1 MLAARSTL
9 QRARRAAAP
18 EATIMLCATCATALD
33 APPTPDAACP
43 RCLGPTLLAARYQ
56 LVRSLGAGAFGM
68 TYEAV
73 RVADGQHVAIKEL
86 SYRNIDA
93 VKSHELFE
101 REAAILKRLEH
112 PNIPRCHEDFVWG
125 VGKNQAL
132 YLVEDLIEGQTLAE
146 ELRTRAYDEAAV
158 VEIIAALLEILTYL
172 HSRTPPV
179 IHRDIKPDNVMR
191 AADGRLVL
199 VDFGAVRSGVAQTGG
214 STMVGTFGY
223 MAPELFRGEACEA
236 SDLYAV
242 GALACALLTGRE
254 PHTLMDGA
262 HVLRLPDR
270 VAVSAVLRALLGR
283 LLAAEVEGRPASASE
298 ALALLRRGGA
308 PAALVRAA
316 PVALARREGE
326 ESLFGLSAAL
336 ALVPLFLSP
345 CLVMTIGLLPTLSV
359 MGGVALLAI
368 LCVPF
373 MKGDEG

>member
-1 MLAARSTL
+1 
-9 QRARRAAAP
+9 
-18 EATIMLCATCATALD
+18 
-33 APPTPDAACP
+33 
-43 RCLGPTLLAARYQ
+43 
-56 LVRSLGAGAFGM
+56 
-68 TYEAV
+68 
-73 RVADGQHVAIKEL
+73 
-86 SYRNIDA
+86 
-93 VKSHELFE
+93 
-101 REAAILKRLEH
+101 
-112 PNIPRCHEDFVWG
+112 
-125 VGKNQAL
+125 
-132 YLVEDLIEGQTLAE
+132 
-146 ELRTRAYDEAAV
+146 
-158 VEIIAALLEILTYL
+158 
-172 HSRTPPV
+172 
-179 IHRDIKPDNVMR
+179 
-191 AADGRLVL
+191 VL

-223 MAPELFRGEACEA
+223 MAPELFRGEASEA

-308 PAALVRAA
+308 PAVLVRAA

-336 ALVPLFLSP
+336 ALVLLFLSP